1 MALGSSNK
9 TSGMKKK
16 WGRFAGASLI
26 ALTLYGCAASE
37 TMSNQELTDERVASK
52 AEQLV
57 RIGKTTRKG
66 GDLRSAATFFNRAA
80 VLNPESQEPLY
91 ELGITLAALKEY
103 RSAAEPLKRAIRIDG
118 DNPEAR
124 RVYGNVLIAL
134 DRPNDAIAQFQAAR
148 ELKENAPRI
157 HNGLGVAFDMTGQ
170 HEKAQESYK
179 TAIKQD
185 PDGLSAKNNLALSLA
200 INGDYE
206 EAILLLQDVT
216 NSPLS
221 SARNRLNLA
230 LVYGLMGDLN
240 RAALT
245 AAKDLPQDD
254 VRKNLMR
261 YQELSRMNAE
271 ARAEALLRRKAAQ
284 PKEAMNEDGGEAAP
298 VAAPARHVEEAPLEE
313 QSSKETAAP
322 VAKGTTADFEP

>member
-1 MALGSSNK
+1 MVMALGPSKK
-9 TSGMKKK
+9 TPGMRKK
-16 WGRFAGASLI
+16 WVRITGATLI
-26 ALTLYGCAASE
+26 ALTLSSCAATE
-37 TMSNQELTDERVASK
+37 TMSNKELANERVASK
-52 AEQLV
+52 AEQLM

-80 VLNPESQEPLY
+80 VLNPEAAEPLY
-91 ELGITLAALKEY
+91 ELGVTLATLKEY

-134 DRPNDAIAQFQAAR
+134 DRPNDAITQFEAAKELR
-148 ELKENAPRI
+148 ETAPRI
-157 HNGLGVAFDMTGQ
+157 YNGLGVALDMTGQ
-170 HEKAQESYK
+170 HDKAQASYK
-179 TAIKQD
+179 EAIRQD

-200 INGDYE
+200 ISGDYE
-206 EAILLLQDVT
+206 EAVLLLQDVT
-216 NSPLS
+216 DSPLS

-240 RAALT
+240 RAAQT
-245 AAKDLPQDD
+245 AAKDLPRDD

-284 PKEAMNEDGGEAAP
+284 PKEAMDQDGDEATP
-298 VAAPARHVEEAPLEE
+298 LAAPARHVEEAPLEE
-313 QSSKETAAP
+313 ESAKET
-322 VAKGTTADFEP
+322 TAGFQP